1 MHTHFGS
8 ATMAVSTFLSVL
20 IVGTFWRMSWLH
32 VLAFGVKRSN
42 RHAAGIARAALSQY

>member
-8 ATMAVSTFLSVL
+8 ATHALATFLSVL

-42 RHAAGIARAALSQY
+42 RHAQGFAHAALSQF